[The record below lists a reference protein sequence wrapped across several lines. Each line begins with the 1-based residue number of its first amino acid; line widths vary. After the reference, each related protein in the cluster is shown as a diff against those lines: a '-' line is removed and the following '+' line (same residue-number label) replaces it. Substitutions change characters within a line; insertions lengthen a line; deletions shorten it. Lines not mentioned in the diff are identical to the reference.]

1 MTQINA
7 ILKQSFLAKGLV
19 AVFAVMFLSVAQA
32 QMKIGVVNMGRIMK
46 EAPQAAQFKSQ
57 MDANFGSRRDSLE
70 AQADKLQQDV
80 EAYKKNSAV
89 MGEAERLTQQT
100 ELRKR
105 EIQLKDQMIA
115 LRDEFARKERELT
128 RSLTNEIKA
137 KIDSFAAS
145 QGYDLILMDA
155 GLAFYG
161 PQYDVTTELLTVL
174 SQ

>member
-1 MTQINA
+1 MSQLHI
-7 ILKQSFLAKGLV
+7 ILKQSVIAKGLL
-19 AVFAVMFLSVAQA
+19 AVLAVMLFSVAQA
-32 QMKIGVVNMGRIMK
+32 QMKVGVVNMGRIMK

-57 MDANFGSRRDSLE
+57 MDTQFGARRDSLE

-80 EAYKKNSAV
+80 ESYKKNSAV

-105 EIQLKDQMIA
+105 EIQLKDQMVA
-115 LRDEFARKERELT
+115 LRDEFSLKERELT

-137 KIDSFAAS
+137 KIDSFAAA

-155 GLAFYG
+155 GLAYYG
-161 PQYDVTTELLTVL
+161 SQFDVTSQLLSELN
-174 SQ
+174 